1 MASEHGKRQ
10 WKSGNEHSQDK
21 HAGVTAV
28 LARAAYDRGYRAR
41 LLSRN
46 QEVARAAFNEE
57 GGFESLPPDFNL
69 TCWQRA
75 GTDDTSTDNVVVL
88 LLPAPYELP
97 PGGEP
102 TKPDVSQYWQCTYI
116 PYLEG

>member
-1 MASEHGKRQ
+1 MANEHGKRQ
-10 WKSGNEHSQDK
+10 WKSGKEHAQDK

-28 LARAAYDRGYRAR
+28 LARAAYDRGYRGR
-41 LLSRN
+41 LLNKN
-46 QEVARAAFNEE
+46 QEVAKAAFKEE

-69 TCWQRA
+69 SCFQRE

-88 LLPAPYELP
+88 LLPAPYDLP

-102 TKPDVSQYWQCTYI
+102 SQPDANQYWQCTYKD
-116 PYLEG
+116 YLES